1 MNRRNPDT
9 VAKWRITLTQGSLRQ
24 PWAGG
29 LNRFAIKGKNANP
42 MNHNMIKIA
51 GLILFL
57 ALPAVAQQSNP
68 PSALTAADYARA
80 EKWMGYNT
88 NPLVF
93 RAGVRPSWQGDE
105 RFWYRLTTAEGTEF
119 VMVNSASGTKSPAFD
134 HARLAAALSAVAGTA
149 YNAHHLPFTDFEMSA
164 DGQTISF
171 TVQRRRWK
179 CDLTAGKCTAEAS
192 AAAAGQGGGRSGLA
206 NSLLSPDKKRA
217 AFIRDFNLWVR
228 DVATGKET
236 QLTTDG
242 VKDFGYATD
251 NAGWVHSDRPVLVWS
266 PDSKKI
272 ATFQQDQRGVGEMY
286 LVETKVGHPTLQAWK
301 YPLPGDEVVTM
312 IQRVII
318 EVDVPRVIRIK
329 MAPDQHRSTLCDDL
343 QCRGGEWAD
352 VEWTPDATQ
361 LAFVSTS
368 RDHKLAQLRIAD
380 AATGNVRDVLEEKV
394 VTQFESG
401 QGRVNWHY
409 LPATNE
415 LIWYSERDNW
425 GQLYLYDANTGKLKN
440 QITTGDGVVTQVLKV
455 DEKNRLIYFLAAG
468 REKGRDPYFVHFYRI
483 GFDGKNPSLLTPEDA
498 NHEVSM
504 SPSGRFFFDSY
515 SKPDVPPVAVL
526 RAADGNM
533 ISTIEKA
540 DISKLIAAGWKP
552 PVPITV
558 KARDGVTDLYGLMFK
573 PTNLDEQKKYPIIN
587 HIYPGPQGGSVG
599 SRSFSAARGDTQ
611 ALAELGFIVVE
622 IDGMGNPLRS
632 KKFHDAYYGNMGDNT
647 LPDQVTAMKQLAA
660 RYPWIDIDRAGIYGH
675 SGGGY
680 ATADAMFRY
689 PDFFKVGISESGN
702 HDNRE
707 YEDDWGER
715 YQGLL
720 TRDGNGKTNYD
731 DQANQ
736 NFAKNLKG
744 HLLLAHG
751 TLDDN
756 VPPYNTLLVVD
767 ALIKA
772 NKDFDLLM
780 LPNQRHGYGNA
791 SNYMTRR
798 RWDYFVRYLMGAEPP
813 KNYEL
818 KPPATPGQ

>member
-1 MNRRNPDT
+1 MKTNIL
-9 VAKWRITLTQGSLRQ
+9 RITTLIFLI
-24 PWAGG
+24 
-29 LNRFAIKGKNANP
+29 AIPA
-42 MNHNMIKIA
+42 IA
-51 GLILFL
+51 QT
-57 ALPAVAQQSNP
+57 PVSV
-68 PSALTAADYARA
+68 TVADYARA

-93 RAGVRPSWQGDE
+93 RAGVRPVWQGDG
-105 RFWYRLTTAEGTEF
+105 RFWYRVTTPEGTEF
-119 VMVNSASGTKSPAFD
+119 VMVESASGTKAPAFD
-134 HARLAAALSAVAGTA
+134 HAKLAAALSAAAGTKFD
-149 YNAHHLPFTDFEMSA
+149 AHRLPFTDFELSA

-171 TVQRRRWK
+171 SAQRRRWK
-179 CDLTAGKCTAEAS
+179 CDLATDKCSPDGAAPATAPGA
-192 AAAAGQGGGRSGLA
+192 GGRGGA
-206 NSLLSPDKKRA
+206 GNSVMSPDKKRA

-228 DVATGKET
+228 DAATGKET

-251 NAGWVHSDRPVLVWS
+251 NAGWTHSDRAVLVWS

-286 LVETKVGHPTLQAWK
+286 LVDTKVGHPTLLAWK
-301 YPLPGDEVVTM
+301 YPLPGDKVVTT

-318 EVDVPRVIRIK
+318 EVDTPRVIRLK
-329 MAPDQHRSTLCDDL
+329 LPADQHRSTLCDDV

-352 VEWTPDATQ
+352 VEWTPDAMQ

-368 RDHKLAQLRIAD
+368 RDHKLAQLRVAD
-380 AATGNVRDVLEEKV
+380 AATGNIRDVLEEKV
-394 VTQFESG
+394 VTQYESG
-401 QGRVNWHY
+401 QGRVNWRY
-409 LPATNE
+409 LPAKNE
-415 LIWYSERDNW
+415 VIWYSERDNW
-425 GQLYLYDANTGKLKN
+425 GQLYLYDATTGKLKN
-440 QITTGDGVVTQVLKV
+440 QITTGEGVVTQLLKV
-455 DEKNRLIYFLAAG
+455 DEKNRLLYFLAVG
-468 REKGRDPYFVHFYRI
+468 REKGRDPYFSHLYRI
-483 GFDGKNPSLLTPEDA
+483 GFDGKNLSLLTPEDG
-498 NHEVSM
+498 NHEISL
-504 SPSGRFFFDSY
+504 SPSGSFFFDSY

-526 RAADGNM
+526 RAADGKM
-533 ISTIEKA
+533 ITTIEKA
-540 DISKLIAAGWKP
+540 DISKLLAAGWKP
-552 PVPITV
+552 PVPISV

-587 HIYPGPQGGSVG
+587 QIYPGPQGGSVG
-599 SRSFSAARGDTQ
+599 SRSFSAARSDAQ
-611 ALAELGFIVVE
+611 ALAELGFIVVQ

-632 KKFHDAYYGNMGDNT
+632 KKFHDFYYGNMGDNT
-647 LPDQVTAMKQLAA
+647 LPDQITGMKQLAA
-660 RYPWIDIDRAGIYGH
+660 KFPWIDIDRVGIWGH

-680 ATADAMFRY
+680 AAADAMFRY

-702 HDNRE
+702 HDNRV

-715 YQGLL
+715 YHGLL
-720 TRDGNGKTNYD
+720 TRDSSGKTNYD

-736 NFAKNLKG
+736 NIAKNLKG

-751 TLDDN
+751 TMDDN
-756 VPPYNTLLVVD
+756 VPPNNTLLVVE

-780 LPNQRHGYGNA
+780 LPNARHGYGTA

-798 RWDYFVRYLMGAEPP
+798 RWDYFTRYLLGVEPP